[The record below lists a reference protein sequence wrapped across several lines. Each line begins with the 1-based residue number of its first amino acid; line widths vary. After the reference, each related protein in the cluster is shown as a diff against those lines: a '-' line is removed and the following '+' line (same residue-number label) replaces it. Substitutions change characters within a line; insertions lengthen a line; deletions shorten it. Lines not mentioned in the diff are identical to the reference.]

1 MSEKYLLKGA
11 TVIDGTGNTP
21 VKADVL
27 FEGKEILGVGQVEAG
42 DAQVIDVSGRYVL
55 PGMINSHIHITFE
68 GDSPDPNGLMARETN
83 AMTTIRAVRNM
94 QKHLRSGVTFF
105 RDLGSRDYID
115 VDLRNAINRGIIDGP
130 EMLVAGKY
138 LTMTGGHG
146 WNIGRQCD
154 GCDEVMKA
162 AREQLRAGAD
172 VIKIMATG
180 GVLTEGVEPGSP
192 QLTYE
197 EIKVAVEEAHR
208 AGKKTSTH
216 AQGATGIMNAVRAGI
231 DSVEHGF
238 YLTEEI
244 IELML
249 RNGTYLVPTLIAPYA
264 IYEGG
269 VKAGIPAFIVEKT
282 ARVLDDH
289 AASFR
294 RAYEAGV
301 KIALGTDSGTPLNR
315 HDMTAF
321 ELKLMVDNGMS
332 EKDAIVSATSG
343 AAALLGIDE
352 KYGTLEAGKTADM
365 LVLDKNPLEN
375 IEAMQNNICTVYKHG
390 KAVLLS

>member
-1 MSEKYLLKGA
+1 MSDKHLFKGA
-11 TVIDGTGNTP
+11 TLIDGTGNEP
-21 VKADVL
+21 VKSDVL
-27 FEGKEILGVGQVEAG
+27 VQGKEILEVGKVNAP
-42 DAQVIDVSGRYVL
+42 DAQVIELDGKYLL

-68 GDSPDPNGLMARETN
+68 GDSPDPNGLMARESN
-83 AMTTIRAVRNM
+83 AMTTIRAMRNM
-94 QKHLRSGVTFF
+94 QKHIRSGVTFF
-105 RDLGSRDYID
+105 RDLGARDYID
-115 VDLRNAINRGIIDGP
+115 VDLRNARNSGLIDGP

-154 GCDEVMKA
+154 GCDEVRKA

-172 VIKIMATG
+172 IIKIMATG
-180 GVLTEGVEPGSP
+180 GILTEGVEPGSP

-197 EIKVAVEEAHR
+197 EIQVGVEEAHR

-238 YLTEEI
+238 YLTDEI

-249 RNGTYLVPTLIAPYA
+249 KNGTYLVPTLIAPYS
-264 IYEGG
+264 IFEGG
-269 VKAGIPAFIVEKT
+269 IEAGIPAFIVEKT
-282 ARVLDDH
+282 AKVMDDH

-315 HDMTAF
+315 HNRTAF

-332 EKDAIVSATSG
+332 AKDAIISATS
-343 AAALLGIDE
+343 ASADLLGIDK
-352 KYGTLEAGKTADM
+352 KYGTLEAGKIADM
-365 LVLDKNPLEN
+365 LVLDKNPLED
-375 IEAMQNNICTVYKHG
+375 IEAMLNNICAVYKHG
-390 KAVLLS
+390 VEVK